1 MEAWV
6 TLATNDSYCVGA
18 LVLAASLRKANTT
31 RSLVILTTKGI
42 SESMVDRL
50 NESFDEV
57 VVVDPLDSGDL
68 PNLMLMDRP
77 ELGITFTKLH
87 CWTLTKY
94 TKCVFLDA
102 DTLVVKNS
110 DDLFDREEFS
120 AAPDAGWPDCFNSGV
135 FVFRPNLNTFRE
147 IIKFA
152 SVNGSF
158 DGGDQ
163 GLLNHYFS
171 SWASED
177 IKKHLP
183 FLYNMCATSTYTYLP
198 AYKHYG
204 ADVKIIH
211 FIGCTKPWHVNFDT
225 AGTPMTRP
233 QDGIQ
238 DHLRMWWEIF
248 TSDVKPKLTGMNVQ
262 KLDNVGNMEN
272 VKIVHQTQ
280 EQTSTGINFG
290 GVHRSQE
297 DRREHWETGS
307 PDFTGAAAFENIM
320 KKIEHT
326 MSVTKAPN
334 ETESSKVSPP
344 ISAPKLPSSGAK
356 SK

>member
-307 PDFTGAAAFENIM
+307 PDFTGAAAFDNIM

-334 ETESSKVSPP
+334 ETESSKASDKPA
-344 ISAPKLPSSGAK
+344 SQRYY
-356 SK
+356 